1 MHFDRAEVV
10 GVDGEVA
17 TGAALLGYMEAEE
30 YVERMLGDEMGSRE
44 LIKLCIRCWDHLMLY
59 IFSGSVA
66 VWMFLSGDLQHSV
79 QGTLWPLSPTR
90 PPSTPF
96 WLISTQ
102 AKTGPS

>member
-44 LIKLCIRCWDHLMLY
+44 LIKLCICCWDHLMLY

-66 VWMFLSGDLQHSV
+66 V
-79 QGTLWPLSPTR
+79 
-90 PPSTPF
+90 
-96 WLISTQ
+96 
-102 AKTGPS
+102 

>member
-44 LIKLCIRCWDHLMLY
+44 LIKLCI
-59 IFSGSVA
+59 
-66 VWMFLSGDLQHSV
+66 
-79 QGTLWPLSPTR
+79 
-90 PPSTPF
+90 
-96 WLISTQ
+96 
-102 AKTGPS
+102 